1 MALQAASN
9 SSQVISDS
17 ELVASGRKMNENC
30 DEILSIWIRILIFSF
45 YQLQFTKPIFY
56 LIMDKDLRK
65 GVKATMKGP
74 QKSIKRPVDQ
84 GAGRDDMI

>member
-1 MALQAASN
+1 
-9 SSQVISDS
+9 
-17 ELVASGRKMNENC
+17 MNENC

-65 GVKATMKGP
+65 GVKATLRGP
-74 QKSIKRPVDQ
+74 QKSIKRPQVP
-84 GAGRDDMI
+84 GPGKDDMIGV